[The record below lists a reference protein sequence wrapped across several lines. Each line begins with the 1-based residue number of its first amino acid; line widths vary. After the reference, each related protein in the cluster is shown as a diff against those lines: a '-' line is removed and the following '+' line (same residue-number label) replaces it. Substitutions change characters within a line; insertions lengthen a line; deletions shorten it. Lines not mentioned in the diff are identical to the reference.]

1 MFADNSIKSVFKYFE
16 EKLSNQFSKREIKL
30 FAEISLEVKFG
41 LGKSDVILNSRKFSE
56 SELLELR
63 SIVKRIKGNEPIQ
76 YILNNAH
83 FYGLEFYIKEGVLIP
98 RPETEELVDLILKE
112 SPKGTVLDIG
122 TGSGIIAITLKS
134 MAPALRVK
142 AVDVSESALSIAKKN
157 AELNRV
163 EVEFEKMDVLT
174 NDFINDSFDIIV
186 SNPPYVLE
194 SDKAKMSES
203 VLDFEP
209 GLALFVPD
217 NDPLRFY
224 KRITTLAVKHLA
236 KDGRLY
242 FEIYEDFGLEVKE
255 LLMKAGFS
263 KVEIV
268 KDLQGKDRIV
278 KGLN

>member
-16 EKLSNQFSKREIKL
+16 EKLSHQFSEREIKL

-112 SPKGTVLDIG
+112 SPKGTVLDI
-122 TGSGIIAITLKS
+122 
-134 MAPALRVK
+134 
-142 AVDVSESALSIAKKN
+142 
-157 AELNRV
+157 
-163 EVEFEKMDVLT
+163 
-174 NDFINDSFDIIV
+174 
-186 SNPPYVLE
+186 
-194 SDKAKMSES
+194 
-203 VLDFEP
+203 EP

-263 KVEIV
+263 KIEIV

>member
-16 EKLSNQFSKREIKL
+16 EKLSHQFSKREIKL

-63 SIVKRIKGNEPIQ
+63 SIVKRIKSNEPIQ

-224 KRITTLAVKHLA
+224 KRIATLAVKHLA

-242 FEIYEDFGLEVKE
+242 FEIHEDFGLEVKE